1 MNTLLH
7 VFISLS
13 LGPPKKVIFGLK
25 QLRGLLRL
33 MNSKSRT
40 RLGIQ

>member
-1 MNTLLH
+1 MKTLLH

-25 QLRGLLRL
+25 QLRGPTKTNELQ
-33 MNSKSRT
+33 SKD
-40 RLGIQ
+40 